1 MKMRSVRKLCENTC
15 VNKCAHSHA
24 HAHNTFNCIYIYI
37 EGGREGEREREREKI
52 SMRTYLK
59 APEANCQEDIF
70 LQVTVLNVNFQYP
83 LATCAGQF
91 NT

>member
-1 MKMRSVRKLCENTC
+1 MHIIHLIV
-15 VNKCAHSHA
+15 
-24 HAHNTFNCIYIYI
+24 YIYI
-37 EGGREGEREREREKI
+37 EGGREAERGEREREKI